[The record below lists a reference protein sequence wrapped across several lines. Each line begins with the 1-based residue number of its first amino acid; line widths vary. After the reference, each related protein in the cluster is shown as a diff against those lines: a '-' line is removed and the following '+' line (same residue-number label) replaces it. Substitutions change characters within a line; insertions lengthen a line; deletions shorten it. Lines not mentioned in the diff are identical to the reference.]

1 MEERNMTQI
10 GLNETEIESMVSEEL
25 LSLGRYTVT
34 APGGRPIFT
43 KEQRDV
49 IAKAVSSVV
58 QKNNEELIRRLRDAG
73 VSI

>member
-1 MEERNMTQI
+1 MTQI
-10 GLNETEIESMVSEEL
+10 GLSDSDIETLVSEEL
-25 LSLGRYTVT
+25 LGLGRYTLT

-49 IAKAVSSVV
+49 IAKAVSAVV
-58 QKNNEELIRRLRDAG
+58 QKNNDELVRRLRDAG